1 MDQSKLRYDTENVN
15 LEIQDINENQ
25 ENLEIHDTMEN
36 REIKEDQENQDNI
49 EDQEKQQNQENK
61 ENKEKQNDKEKQE
74 NQDDEERQE
83 NQNDKEKQDDE
94 EKQENQNDKEK
105 QDDEEKQEN
114 QDDKENKDDPRLAKV
129 KNGLVDSVVYIN
141 ETLKNIKDWD
151 ELMDLKKESKEE
163 NEENE
168 EKSIEEPCIDNIFIF
183 ISFGVVFCI
192 INLIGVQTSIIILN
206 SLFNELVEEFKLW
219 LNGTPRK
226 YNFYQRIEIN
236 TYRNL
241 PEINVVMITSSIG
254 IIFLK
259 NFGFYCS
266 IITLQLISS
275 VSFFLIFLLFEFHK
289 NDQLLENYTRLE
301 MVVLVLAYILL
312 SFIVGCSSTISLKE
326 YFNIDTKV
334 FSGKKN
340 EDKGQK
346 IAFYFFSGLALI
358 CTIVFHRQIFK
369 HYRPITKKM
378 NLIWIAII
386 CASTFLISVIFHIL
400 FMIPVKVKK
409 KNPEKEKSNKNKI
422 ENKSALFNKRI
433 PFEIKNENEPEQ
445 ELNDLNQAIDIN
457 DKYMKSL
464 TNSYSGPKTENELL
478 KKAKT
483 FQNPTIK
490 KEKKINYFTKIC
502 TLCGYI
508 YLQKD
513 SKDEHICIC
522 YYYSDKCTWFK
533 ETICNFDV
541 IAPFLIELY
550 CQISVI
556 GYKLILTEKLLD
568 DFSYTKNMKYF
579 LALFF
584 ISVSL
589 ASVFIPADSDIID
602 NEKKK
607 KKFNL
612 SFSQNFLWLLQG
624 IVFTFTI
631 FILLSSACYCME
643 MSITKKRW
651 DYIYM
656 VGFGAFKT
664 MDLMLL
670 SFYDFFDN
678 SDIFNTTLAITF
690 EKLLWMI
697 IEAIIYSMDISKKT
711 LVSIQI
717 VSSSFAVVLLIIYF
731 CYHCYTECKN
741 CCCCRGC

>member
-25 ENLEIHDTMEN
+25 ENLEIHDTIEN

-49 EDQEKQQNQENK
+49 EDQEKQQNQENR

-74 NQDDEERQE
+74 NQDDEE
-83 NQNDKEKQDDE
+83 
-94 EKQENQNDKEK
+94 KQENQN
-105 QDDEEKQEN
+105 
-114 QDDKENKDDPRLAKV
+114 DKENKDDPRLVKV

-358 CTIVFHRQIFK
+358 CTIIFHRQIFK

-378 NLIWIAII
+378 NLIWI
-386 CASTFLISVIFHIL
+386 LIL
-400 FMIPVKVKK
+400 RKK
-409 KNPEKEKSNKNKI
+409 
-422 ENKSALFNKRI
+422 
-433 PFEIKNENEPEQ
+433 
-445 ELNDLNQAIDIN
+445 
-457 DKYMKSL
+457 
-464 TNSYSGPKTENELL
+464 
-478 KKAKT
+478 
-483 FQNPTIK
+483 
-490 KEKKINYFTKIC
+490 TKI
-502 TLCGYI
+502 I
-508 YLQKD
+508 Q
-513 SKDEHICIC
+513 
-522 YYYSDKCTWFK
+522 
-533 ETICNFDV
+533 
-541 IAPFLIELY
+541 
-550 CQISVI
+550 
-556 GYKLILTEKLLD
+556 
-568 DFSYTKNMKYF
+568 
-579 LALFF
+579 
-584 ISVSL
+584 
-589 ASVFIPADSDIID
+589 
-602 NEKKK
+602 
-607 KKFNL
+607 NL
-612 SFSQNFLWLLQG
+612 
-624 IVFTFTI
+624 
-631 FILLSSACYCME
+631 
-643 MSITKKRW
+643 
-651 DYIYM
+651 
-656 VGFGAFKT
+656 
-664 MDLMLL
+664 
-670 SFYDFFDN
+670 
-678 SDIFNTTLAITF
+678 
-690 EKLLWMI
+690 
-697 IEAIIYSMDISKKT
+697 
-711 LVSIQI
+711 
-717 VSSSFAVVLLIIYF
+717 
-731 CYHCYTECKN
+731 
-741 CCCCRGC
+741 